1 MSQPVIKVGISLRVT
16 QASNYDEKRDALS
29 HDWVSF
35 SVKLDFLPIFIPN
48 TLTNVKKFLLATKID
63 GLILS
68 GGDNIGEN
76 PERDRTEKEII
87 DFGIESNLPIF
98 GVCRGMQVLNKY
110 FGGTLSVNNNSN
122 HVGKPHDVQLTNQVF
137 SDVLETN
144 SLTVNSF
151 HKNTITNKDLGAD
164 IEPFAITKND
174 STIEGFI
181 HRQYPILGVMWHPE
195 RDQNKENQLILKKIL
210 LNKAFWKK

>member
-1 MSQPVIKVGISLRVT
+1 MSHPVLKVGISSRVT
-16 QASNYDEKRDALS
+16 KALNYDEKRDALS
-29 HDWVSF
+29 HNWISF
-35 SVKLDFLPIFIPN
+35 SEKIDFVPIFIPN
-48 TLTNVKKFLLATKID
+48 TLTNVRNFLLATKVD

-98 GVCRGMQVLNKY
+98 GVCRGMQILNKY
-110 FGGTLSVNNNSN
+110 FGGTLTVNNNSN
-122 HVGKPHDVQLTNQVF
+122 HVGKPHEIQLTNQIF

-151 HKNTITNKDLGAD
+151 HNNTITNKNLGAD
-164 IEPFAITKND
+164 IEPFATTKKD
-174 STIEGFI
+174 GTIEGFI
-181 HRQYPILGVMWHPE
+181 HIKYPIMGVMWHPE

-210 LNKAFWKK
+210 LDKAFWKK